1 MAPHQTKPT
10 MKTSNKLALAG
21 VVLILAAMVWFDLIM
36 KSAYFSGDYKKPF
49 RDYITLDFKN
59 FNTIKLNAST
69 AANIIVKQGPFD
81 VKIEPFGKNY
91 VKLTQKGE
99 ALQIDVSFEGSYQ
112 NPRFDYVV
120 LITCPNL
127 IKFDADARYMAGDI
141 QITDTLAGAD
151 FKWRPSIISG
161 FTQDSLSITAKHASN
176 ITLTGNNIKTLK
188 AVIGINDGSASD
200 MTIAN
205 DNRFENADISLLNK
219 SRLQLQG
226 GSIPNLKYKLA
237 DSAKLI
243 LSGAA
248 KNLII
253 KK

>member
-1 MAPHQTKPT
+1 

-21 VVLILAAMVWFDLIM
+21 IVLILVALVCFDLIL

-49 RDYITLDFKN
+49 RDYVTLDFKG
-59 FNTIKLNAST
+59 FNTIDLSAST

-81 VKIEPFGKNY
+81 VKIEPFGRNY
-91 VKLTQKGE
+91 VKVTQSAGV
-99 ALQIDVSFEGSYQ
+99 LHIDVGFKGSYQ
-112 NPRFDYVV
+112 NPRYDYVM

-127 IKFDADARYMAGDI
+127 VKFDADARYMAGDT
-141 QITDTLAGAD
+141 QITDTLASAD
-151 FKWRPSIISG
+151 FKWRPSIIRG

-176 ITLTGNNIKTLK
+176 ITLTGNNIKVLK
-188 AVIGINDGSASD
+188 ALIGINDGSASD

-205 DNRFENADISLLNK
+205 DNRFEQADLNLLNK
-219 SRLQLQG
+219 SRLQLQCG
-226 GSIPNLKYKLA
+226 NILKLKYRFA

-243 LSGAA
+243 ITGAA
-248 KNLII
+248 QNLMN